1 MNRYATAA
9 GYGCLS
15 ALVAGTTDGVV
26 GRILMRCF
34 AVVGDGTPAFTI
46 GGSAA
51 IVFLFVLSAV
61 PGAIA
66 SALVTRRMLTVLL
79 YIGGAVPVVWNG
91 LVIGLQEWSAAL
103 DRGVGATEVVMLVVV
118 TAGIVLVTLGNPI
131 FAHSLA
137 IRFSHLQNQ
146 PRASANA
153 RPL

>member
-1 MNRYATAA
+1 
-9 GYGCLS
+9 
-15 ALVAGTTDGVV
+15 
-26 GRILMRCF
+26 MRLF
-34 AVVGDGTPAFTI
+34 AVVGDGTPDFTV

-61 PGAIA
+61 PGAVA
-66 SALVTRRMLTVLL
+66 SALVKRRMLTVLL

-103 DRGVGATEVVMLVVV
+103 DRGVDATEVVMLVVV

-137 IRFSHLQNQ
+137 VGLSHAQKQ
-146 PRASANA
+146 PSAGA
-153 RPL
+153 K

>member
-9 GYGCLS
+9 GCGCLG
-15 ALVAGTTDGVV
+15 ALAAGTTDGVL
-26 GRILMRCF
+26 GRTLMRCF
-34 AVVGDGTPAFTI
+34 AVVGDGTPAFTV

-66 SALVTRRMLTVLL
+66 SALVKRRMLTVLL

-103 DRGVGATEVVMLVVV
+103 GRGVDATEVVMLVVV

-137 IRFSHLQNQ
+137 IRLSHPQKQ
-146 PRASANA
+146 PRASANV

>member
-51 IVFLFVLSAV
+51 IVFLFILSAV